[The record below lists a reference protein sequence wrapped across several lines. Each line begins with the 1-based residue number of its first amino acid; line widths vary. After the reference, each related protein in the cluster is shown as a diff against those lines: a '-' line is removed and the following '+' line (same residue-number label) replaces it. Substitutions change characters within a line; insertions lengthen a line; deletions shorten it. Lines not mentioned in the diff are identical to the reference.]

1 MVTVPFRRYLHY
13 QVTVTLLTHSSVA
26 GALLL
31 VEGTVKQLPCL
42 VITTLLGHSY
52 LGSSVVPCEGIVTF
66 FGHNYFARSQLP
78 CEVTGALR
86 GGSALKGKK
95 TLLGHYYLARSK
107 LSCKVNVTRQGHSHG
122 CVGHRFVLKSE
133 FSGEITATLE
143 RSRSPPTSVS
153 TGHLPPLCPAL

>member
-1 MVTVPFRRYLHY
+1 VVTVPFRRYLHD

-52 LGSSVVPCEGIVTF
+52 LERSQLPRSSEVLCEDIVPF

-86 GGSALKGKK
+86 GGSALEGKK
-95 TLLGHYYLARSK
+95 TLLGLYYLARSK
-107 LSCKVNVTRQGHSHG
+107 LSCKVNVTRQGHSH
-122 CVGHRFVLKSE
+122 V
-133 FSGEITATLE
+133 
-143 RSRSPPTSVS
+143 
-153 TGHLPPLCPAL
+153 